1 MCDLAVLANRIYDWA
16 NKAPSRDILT
26 FVDIDKNGN
35 FIETKRTYLQLWHNG
50 QKLAIALAKKGLKK
64 GDAFALVMANHAEFV
79 DLMVASSILGTI
91 FVPIDPRT
99 KGDKLRYMLDYA
111 KCKGAIVA
119 DYALEN
125 VEQAWKGREDTW
137 LITLSE
143 NAKGYPAIDAMLTDS
158 HDHISKHIYVQS
170 TDPNAP
176 MQMLYTSGTTG
187 DPKAILSSHAKFA
200 SGAIIGNVLGL
211 TEEDR
216 PYTGLSLTHANAQ
229 IVTLGTIITLGL
241 RGVISLKFTKSRLWD
256 ITRHYGCTWFNLLG
270 GMTTAIFSECPKP
283 NDNDNPVRIIL
294 SAGMPKSIWSD
305 FETRFDVKLCEF
317 YGAAE
322 GGLTFNP
329 SGIGPVGSCGRV
341 APHLEIKIFNDQDQE
356 CLTDEA
362 GEICFR
368 NADGSSPVVEYF
380 HNTEA
385 SINKTRGGWLRMGDI
400 GHVDKDGWLYFHFR
414 KGGGIRKNGD
424 FVNTDFVAKM
434 LSQHPSILDVYVY
447 GVTGDN
453 QAPGEKDV
461 VAAIEV
467 STDFD
472 AKKITAYFKEN
483 LEANLTPDYLQVVD
497 RIPKTASEKPQE
509 RFLLEDFSVD
519 AKNIINIASEG
530 AML

>member
-1 MCDLAVLANRIYDWA
+1 MADLAILANRIQDWA

-26 FVDIDKNGN
+26 FVEVGKNGE
-35 FIETKRTYLQLWHNG
+35 FIETKRTYLQLWKNG
-50 QKLAIALAKKGLKK
+50 QQLAEALAKQGLKK
-64 GDAFALVMANHAEFV
+64 GDAFAFVMANHAEFV

-111 KCKGAIVA
+111 ECKGAIVA

-125 VEQAWKGREDTW
+125 VEQVWQDRDDTW
-137 LITLSE
+137 LMTLTD
-143 NAKGYPAIDAMLTDS
+143 NNKGYQTIEGVLSGKQIFDEV
-158 HDHISKHIYVQS
+158 KVQS

-211 TEEDR
+211 TNDDR

-229 IVTLGTIITLGL
+229 IVTLGSIIALGL

-270 GMTTAIFSECPKP
+270 GMTTAIFSELPKS
-283 NDNDNPVRIIL
+283 NDKDNPVRIIL
-294 SAGMPKSIWSD
+294 SAGMPKAIWSD

-329 SGIGPVGSCGRV
+329 SGIGPIGSCGRC
-341 APHLEIKIFNDQDQE
+341 APHLEMKIFNEQE
-356 CLTDEA
+356 QESAPLEA

-368 NADGSSPVVEYF
+368 NADGSTPAVEYF
-380 HNTEA
+380 GNKLA
-385 SINKTRGGWLRMGDI
+385 SQKKTRDGWLRMGDI
-400 GHVDKDGWLYFHFR
+400 GHVDENGWLYFHFR

-424 FVNTDFVAKM
+424 FVNTAFVEKA
-434 LSQHPSILDVYVY
+434 LSQHPAILDVYVY
-447 GVTGDN
+447 GITGN
-453 QAPGEKDV
+453 NLAPGEKDV

-467 STDFD
+467 ANDFN
-472 AKKITAYFKEN
+472 AKQLLKDCKTN
-483 LEANLTPDYLQVVD
+483 LEGNLIPDYLQIVEK
-497 RIPKTASEKPQE
+497 IPKTASEKPQE
-509 RFLLEDFSVD
+509 RFLLQAFSADTDNVINLANLG
-519 AKNIINIASEG
+519 AK
-530 AML
+530 